1 MARDFRRFD
10 VFLVALDPAVGA
22 EIQKTRPCLIVSP
35 DEANSHLRTVV
46 VVPFTTTVRP
56 YPSRVPS
63 HFGGKHGQLA
73 VDQLRSVDKSR
84 CLRRIGRL
92 TDPQQKQVADTLAR
106 FFAL

>member
-10 VFLVALDPAVGA
+10 VFRVALDPAVGA

-35 DEANSHLRTVV
+35 DEANNHLRTIV

-56 YPSRVPS
+56 YPSRVAS
-63 HFGGKHGQLA
+63 QFGGKHGQLA
-73 VDQLRSVDKSR
+73 IDQLRAVDKSR
-84 CLRRIGRL
+84 CRKRL
-92 TDPQQKQVADTLAR
+92 ARLSEPQQKQVADTLLR